1 MLSKT
6 HVCAKVTKTVNVE
19 EQSEVA
25 STWDRDICTKI
36 PKGVCVSLF
45 FDFCY
50 TWETLL
56 DITEW
61 IVCQWKWQKER
72 VYIVEI
78 AVSCQ
83 YILQIYK
90 CYCSRYEWIWLFCWN
105 SVFLCYWTSVL
116 KILLIWINK
125 QMNKWLIKFINV
137 YVYVYVC
144 IYTYIHI
151 YTVYIWHTYFIR
163 FDVLLIHISVY
174 PLCYIN
180 WFFLIKYF
188 NILIDCSDCLH

>member
-1 MLSKT
+1 MYKNPQRSL
-6 HVCAKVTKTVNVE
+6 CVTF
-19 EQSEVA
+19 
-25 STWDRDICTKI
+25 
-36 PKGVCVSLF
+36 F

-90 CYCSRYEWIWLFCWN
+90 CYCSRYEWIWFFFWN

-137 YVYVYVC
+137 YVYVYIC

-180 WFFLIKYF
+180 WFFFIKYF
-188 NILIDCSDCLH
+188 ILIDCSDCLH